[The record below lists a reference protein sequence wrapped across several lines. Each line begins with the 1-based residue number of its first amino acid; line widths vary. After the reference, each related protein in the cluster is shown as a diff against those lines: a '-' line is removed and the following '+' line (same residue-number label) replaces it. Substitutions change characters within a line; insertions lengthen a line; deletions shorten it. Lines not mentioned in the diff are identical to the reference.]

1 MDTSG
6 VINGLSHIPTIGW
19 IVCLVLGLMI
29 IAVIAALV
37 GVLFFVLK
45 NKNIK
50 TRYFDCTTPEKKE
63 LYMAEGKDQL
73 DNQCHVAKQLLKELR
88 IKLFCIG
95 REKFKLNETDQI
107 ILELITYRIVDRL
120 NYDMKNDLT
129 RNHITKKNDND
140 LISYSD
146 AKAEAYF
153 MQIKDRLFMLNS
165 NLRAYDLPLIMDE
178 IPESWFKDLYRKIYF
193 KCRDIAGSKNN
204 SEGTTK

>member
-1 MDTSG
+1 MSG
-6 VINGLSHIPTIGW
+6 VINGLSQIPTIGW
-19 IVCLVLGLMI
+19 VVCLVLGLMLI
-29 IAVIAALV
+29 SVAAALI
-37 GVLFFVLK
+37 GTLLFILK

-50 TRYFDCTTPEKKE
+50 TKYFDCTTPEKKE
-63 LYMAEGKDQL
+63 LYMAEGNDQL

-95 REKFKLNETDQI
+95 RQKFKLNETDQI

-165 NLRAYDLPLIMDE
+165 NLKAFDLPLIMDE
-178 IPESWFKDLYRKIYF
+178 IPESWFKDLYRNIYF
-193 KCRDIAGSKNN
+193 SCRDIAGSKICR
-204 SEGTTK
+204 EGEK